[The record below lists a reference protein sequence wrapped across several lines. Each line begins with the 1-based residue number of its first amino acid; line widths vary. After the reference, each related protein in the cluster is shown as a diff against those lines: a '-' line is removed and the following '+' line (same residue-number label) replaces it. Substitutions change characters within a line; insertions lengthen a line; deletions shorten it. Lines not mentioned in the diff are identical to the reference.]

1 MRRVKKSRNG
11 CARCK
16 SKRVSAVPG
25 FVRSLPELSVSN
37 RRNEQVKCGEE
48 KPHCSRCTRLGV
60 RCPGYVQSLRWVT
73 KHEQPSPG
81 ALSDGR
87 VSSPEVSAKPPR
99 QPSQQTDNAL
109 PLDDSNSGPSQ
120 GLGSSG
126 FGLDAPN
133 GLCDHLWD
141 LPGSG
146 SLPELTDLCP
156 PSPMTASVSAFSQH
170 RDSAYDLGSSGDTAA
185 DLSRF
190 LSMIGPPEEESA
202 GAGGSVY
209 RDFSPSAIVR
219 SYPPAS
225 QAQGP
230 RSRDF
235 ATISRSLNNP
245 SWTLIEYYFKEV
257 AALFSSYD
265 SQMNPFRTTV
275 SRLWGSSLAMC
286 RTMQSMAAATLVN
299 DFPQFGPMGRKMR
312 DEAVEI
318 ITREAVMDDK
328 ALLAL
333 LMLGQTASWHDPK
346 DLGISFFNL
355 LRKQVNSLASSSNG
369 SNFGFVKNISHNYR
383 FFEEA
388 LIYWEMLLSFVTDND
403 SMVFSDNSRASSTG
417 EALVLQ
423 RIPHPWT
430 GIARDTQF
438 TVHEVGRLVRRE
450 RKRIRAR
457 QFTSQDEITRA
468 QTAIK
473 KARELEE
480 RLLSL
485 AHPSEAEIV
494 SPGDEE
500 TPIWHLLTMA
510 EVYRCTGLMQLY
522 RVFPDLLRNRLPN
535 PDATQY
541 PGTESS
547 NARDPFFPIDL
558 DSMNMFPGFGDTS
571 PHSTANNN
579 TNANQPN
586 TQYTPSSPPQNT
598 FTSSHHHSPSQ
609 ECPDPNPDLYDKW
622 LTEFAVTTLSRLKT
636 IPIESRTRCLQP
648 FLLVASCSE
657 LRLPKP
663 SSTDTFTNVNGQH
676 EANANADGPGS
687 ETPSISMEA
696 IEVSRTR
703 RFILGRLTSFL
714 HVLPPKPI
722 NVCVRLV
729 KEVWRR
735 MDAGQSD
742 TYWIDVMIEKGWETT
757 MG

>member
-1 MRRVKKSRNG
+1 
-11 CARCK
+11 
-16 SKRVSAVPG
+16 
-25 FVRSLPELSVSN
+25 
-37 RRNEQVKCGEE
+37 
-48 KPHCSRCTRLGV
+48 
-60 RCPGYVQSLRWVT
+60 
-73 KHEQPSPG
+73 
-81 ALSDGR
+81 
-87 VSSPEVSAKPPR
+87 
-99 QPSQQTDNAL
+99 
-109 PLDDSNSGPSQ
+109 
-120 GLGSSG
+120 
-126 FGLDAPN
+126 
-133 GLCDHLWD
+133 
-141 LPGSG
+141 
-146 SLPELTDLCP
+146 
-156 PSPMTASVSAFSQH
+156 
-170 RDSAYDLGSSGDTAA
+170 
-185 DLSRF
+185 
-190 LSMIGPPEEESA
+190 
-202 GAGGSVY
+202 
-209 RDFSPSAIVR
+209 
-219 SYPPAS
+219 
-225 QAQGP
+225 
-230 RSRDF
+230 
-235 ATISRSLNNP
+235 
-245 SWTLIEYYFKEV
+245 
-257 AALFSSYD
+257 
-265 SQMNPFRTTV
+265 
-275 SRLWGSSLAMC
+275 MC

-369 SNFGFVKNISHNYR
+369 PNFGFVKNVSNNYR

-403 SMVFSDNSRASSTG
+403 SMVFSDARASSMG

-457 QFTSQDEITRA
+457 QFTSQDEIARA
-468 QTAIK
+468 QMAIK

-480 RLLSL
+480 RLLGL

-500 TPIWHLLTMA
+500 TPVWHLLTMA

-535 PDATQY
+535 PDAAQY
-541 PGTESS
+541 PGTGSS

-558 DSMNMFPGFGDTS
+558 DSMNMFPGFADTN
-571 PHSTANNN
+571 PTSTANNN
-579 TNANQPN
+579 SNPPN

-598 FTSSHHHSPSQ
+598 FTSPHSQSHSQSQPHQQPPPPSD
-609 ECPDPNPDLYDKW
+609 PSPNPDLYDKW

-663 SSTDTFTNVNGQH
+663 SSTDPFPAGNGNAPQH
-676 EANANADGPGS
+676 ETGGS
-687 ETPSISMEA
+687 GEDVGTETPSISMEA

-735 MDAGQSD
+735 MDAGQGD

>member
-1 MRRVKKSRNG
+1 V
-11 CARCK
+11 
-16 SKRVSAVPG
+16 
-25 FVRSLPELSVSN
+25 
-37 RRNEQVKCGEE
+37 
-48 KPHCSRCTRLGV
+48 
-60 RCPGYVQSLRWVT
+60 
-73 KHEQPSPG
+73 
-81 ALSDGR
+81 
-87 VSSPEVSAKPPR
+87 KPPR
-99 QPSQQTDNAL
+99 QPSQQANHAL
-109 PLDDSNSGPSQ
+109 PLDEANAGQSQ
-120 GLGSSG
+120 NLDSSG
-126 FGLDAPN
+126 FGPDAPN

-170 RDSAYDLGSSGDTAA
+170 RDSVYDFGSSGDTAA

-190 LSMIGPPEEESA
+190 LSLIGPPQAEEN
-202 GAGGSVY
+202 GASGSVY
-209 RDFSPSAIVR
+209 RDFSPSTIVR
-219 SYPPAS
+219 SYPPSS
-225 QAQGP
+225 QAQ
-230 RSRDF
+230 RSPARDF

-369 SNFGFVKNISHNYR
+369 PNFGFVKNVSNNYR

-388 LIYWEMLLSFVTDND
+388 LIYWEMLLSFVTDNE
-403 SMVFSDNSRASSTG
+403 SMVFSDTSTSSMG

-457 QFTSQDEITRA
+457 QFTSQDEIARA
-468 QTAIK
+468 QMAIK

-480 RLLSL
+480 RLLGL
-485 AHPSEAEIV
+485 AHPSEAEII

-500 TPIWHLLTMA
+500 TPVWHLLTMA

-535 PDATQY
+535 SDAPQY
-541 PGTESS
+541 PGAGCS

-558 DSMNMFPGFGDTS
+558 DSMNMFPGFADANS
-571 PHSTANNN
+571 NSTANNSN
-579 TNANQPN
+579 PPN

-598 FTSSHHHSPSQ
+598 FTSPHSQSHSQSQSQQHPISTSDPS
-609 ECPDPNPDLYDKW
+609 NPDLFDKW

-663 SSTDTFTNVNGQH
+663 SPSTDPSFPAGI
-676 EANANADGPGS
+676 GS
-687 ETPSISMEA
+687 EAGGNGDEASTEPPSISMEA

-735 MDAGQSD
+735 MDAGQVD

>member
-1 MRRVKKSRNG
+1 
-11 CARCK
+11 
-16 SKRVSAVPG
+16 
-25 FVRSLPELSVSN
+25 
-37 RRNEQVKCGEE
+37 
-48 KPHCSRCTRLGV
+48 
-60 RCPGYVQSLRWVT
+60 
-73 KHEQPSPG
+73 
-81 ALSDGR
+81 
-87 VSSPEVSAKPPR
+87 
-99 QPSQQTDNAL
+99 
-109 PLDDSNSGPSQ
+109 
-120 GLGSSG
+120 
-126 FGLDAPN
+126 
-133 GLCDHLWD
+133 
-141 LPGSG
+141 
-146 SLPELTDLCP
+146 
-156 PSPMTASVSAFSQH
+156 
-170 RDSAYDLGSSGDTAA
+170 
-185 DLSRF
+185 
-190 LSMIGPPEEESA
+190 
-202 GAGGSVY
+202 
-209 RDFSPSAIVR
+209 
-219 SYPPAS
+219 
-225 QAQGP
+225 
-230 RSRDF
+230 
-235 ATISRSLNNP
+235 
-245 SWTLIEYYFKEV
+245 
-257 AALFSSYD
+257 
-265 SQMNPFRTTV
+265 
-275 SRLWGSSLAMC
+275 
-286 RTMQSMAAATLVN
+286 MQSMAAATLVN

-355 LRKQVNSLASSSNG
+355 LRKQVNSLASSSNS
-369 SNFGFVKNISHNYR
+369 SNFGFVKNVSNNYR

-388 LIYWEMLLSFVTDND
+388 LIYWEMLLSFVTDNE
-403 SMVFSDNSRASSTG
+403 SMVFSDTRTSSMG

-457 QFTSQDEITRA
+457 QFTSQEEIARA
-468 QTAIK
+468 QMAIK

-480 RLLSL
+480 RLLGL

-500 TPIWHLLTMA
+500 TPVWHLLTMA

-535 PDATQY
+535 PDAAQY
-541 PGTESS
+541 PGAGSS

-558 DSMNMFPGFGDTS
+558 DSMNMFPGFGDTN
-571 PHSTANNN
+571 STSTTNNN
-579 TNANQPN
+579 TNPPN

-598 FTSSHHHSPSQ
+598 FTSPHSQSQSQSQSQSHQHPPSL
-609 ECPDPNPDLYDKW
+609 EDPSPDLYDKW
-622 LTEFAVTTLSRLKT
+622 LTEFAITTLSRLKT

-663 SSTDTFTNVNGQH
+663 SADTFPAGNAQQDEAGGNG
-676 EANANADGPGS
+676 DGTGT

-735 MDAGQSD
+735 MDAGHAD